1 MYGFSSIFIQTYL
14 LRETIFLSGGN
25 EITTGLFFFFW
36 FFGIFFGAITGK
48 KIKGGENIFVNLLS
62 LFPLFS
68 FINYIFV
75 FLINAFFPIQVGS
88 EPNFLRAFFSSFGLA
103 FFVGYYIGLLF
114 PLSILFQKN
123 LPKIFFFESIGSF
136 FSGFFLTFFLLKF
149 LSPFLGLLILS
160 FLLLFISIKKIKI
173 IAFLPLLFIIFQKDF
188 NDMRY
193 KSIGI
198 LGDVKKELQSPYQN
212 IIISSLKETSSIFLN
227 GRFTSQFPSG
237 EAIDLRYFP
246 FFSIPKKCE
255 NVLIYG
261 FPMGNED
268 FLQNLNIK
276 NIEIIEP
283 DHFLVDL
290 FAKGERYYKKEDLRN
305 YLKRT
310 KEKFD
315 LIILDISPP
324 NSLLSSRFLTQQ
336 FFQIVKKA
344 LKRDGFFL
352 LYLNLPPDFW
362 GEEIEEFSSSIYNSI
377 KEIFPFLEIGI
388 SQNPFFLSSFDK
400 FDLKASIK
408 RGEELFQ
415 NKGNFSPSI
424 LKYFFPEEKVKYLKS
439 MLEDKNNLKS
449 RDEKPFI
456 YLKILK
462 LKSKIEKNIFIYKIF
477 SISKNYL
484 FLLVIFPLFYLKKN
498 KRIYFPVFSNGFI
511 GIGLYLI
518 LSFSFQI
525 KYGIFYSKVGF
536 ITSLFMLGLA
546 FSSPMANYFYKNKIK
561 ISLIDFILIIYI
573 SSLFFINNFSYTIFF
588 IFFFLAGFFSG
599 ILFTLVG
606 LLKGGDQRSS
616 GDMEAQDHLGASFG
630 AILSGTIFVP
640 LFGIYLTLTIF
651 LILKFYSALINLNRF
666 LKLK

>member
-25 EITTGLFFFFW
+25 EITFGLFFFFW

-48 KIKGGENIFVNLLS
+48 KIKGGKNIFVFLLS
-62 LFPLFS
+62 LFPTFS
-68 FINYIFV
+68 LINYVIV
-75 FLINAFFPIQVGS
+75 FLMNSFFPIPVGN
-88 EPNFLRAFFSSFGLA
+88 EPNFFRAFFSSFGFS

-123 LPKIFFFESIGSF
+123 LPKIFFFESLGSF
-136 FSGFFLTFFLLKF
+136 FSGFSLTFFLLKF

-160 FLLLFISIKKIKI
+160 FLLLSISIKKIKI

-188 NDMRY
+188 NNLRY

-261 FPMGNED
+261 FPMGNEY

-290 FAKGERYYKKEDLRN
+290 FAGGEKYYKKEDLRN

-310 KEKFD
+310 KEKYD
-315 LIILDISPP
+315 LIILDFPPP

-344 LKRDGFFL
+344 LKKDGFFL
-352 LYLNLPPDFW
+352 LYLNFPQDFW
-362 GEEIEEFSSSIYNSI
+362 GKEIEEFSASIYNSI
-377 KEIFPFLEIGI
+377 KEIFPFVKIGV
-388 SQNPFFLSSFDK
+388 SQNPFFLSSFNK
-400 FDLKASIK
+400 FNLNSSIK

-415 NKGNFSPSI
+415 NKENFSPSI
-424 LKYFFPEEKVKYLKS
+424 LKYFFPEEKVKYLQNI
-439 MLEDKNNLKS
+439 LENKKYLRS

-462 LKSKIEKNIFIYKIF
+462 LKSKIEKDIFIYKIF

-484 FLLVIFPLFYLKKN
+484 ILLIIFPLFYIKKS

-546 FSSPMANYFYKNKIK
+546 FSSPMANYFYKKKIK
-561 ISLIDFILIIYI
+561 IFLIDFIFIIYI
-573 SSLFFINNFSYTIFF
+573 SLLFFINYFSYTIFF

-599 ILFTLVG
+599 IPFTFVG

-616 GDMEAQDHLGASFG
+616 SDVEAQDHLGAALG
-630 AILSGTIFVP
+630 AILSGSIFVP
-640 LFGIYLTLTIF
+640 LFGIYLILTLF
-651 LILKFYSALINLNRF
+651 LIIKFYSALINIQ
-666 LKLK
+666 KA